1 MRITVGERVI
11 GQFRPTTDFEWTMTV
26 PIDDLLRAAGAIA
39 IETDPVY
46 LPGPSEGTT
55 DERHLGLRV
64 FETRVDQVTP

>member
-1 MRITVGERVI
+1 MIS
-11 GQFRPTTDFEWTMTV
+11 
-26 PIDDLLRAAGAIA
+26 LRAAGAIA

-64 FETRVDQVTP
+64 FEYARRSR

>member
-1 MRITVGERVI
+1 
-11 GQFRPTTDFEWTMTV
+11 MTV

-64 FETRVDQVTP
+64 FETRVDPVMP